1 MNNVISILTSI
12 VQATD
17 PINRGIPVTSS
28 SRGVRGPS
36 PGIPQSI
43 IASIVAVPLPANV
56 ADLTAALRAFLS
68 ADMDLLACIRCSWFS
83 QKDVRVSISGWKDG
97 NILDLST
104 SLNII
109 VGRNLRGAA
118 RAQWESENQF
128 RTIIRGWYH
137 DDKDLLSF
145 IQPYVETDL
154 VAVLNTTQPVD
165 LLSYIRVW
173 PYRILQSSIYGWAT
187 IDLVASITKRED
199 SFLSVNIGGHYPA
212 NLNTI
217 IRAWYVGNYSS
228 FKTSIV
234 VQHIFDLS
242 ASLNFFCKGCTNLNA
257 SLLCRPIYLLN
268 ASIVG
273 WAERNLSATLNASI
287 PKWYLPAT
295 IVAHGKYRNLGLNI
309 FGGLGVENIKDLYA
323 TISGWVNVN
332 LNSSIFSINYV
343 SLLASI
349 VSIGGT
355 KDLVASIK
363 VKEIIFNEFYKF
375 STVNT
380 SDLRAY
386 VGFSLCSIR
395 TPRSAYTSLLA
406 SLVSI
411 PTYDLGATIEGIK
424 VSFSGSKN
432 LGVFISYTNKYSMM
446 SKFLSFKMSTSVSDV
461 IRSTPSF
468 FKNSL
473 NITFK
478 IINGQVDLKTL
489 ITSQPHNA
497 SLGAIIRSRLL
508 IIHGTGTDKVLTEQL
523 VEIEGYRKI
532 WSEYID
538 VYLRTEKPIYYSSG
552 HVFSVNY
559 GDPIIS
565 FLFKRYSSNGIQH
578 EYFLDQNMYF
588 DSTDSAIRY
597 GFSKISSRASLVY
610 LSATIYPV
618 VKSLKLNA
626 KINGEEKMILY
637 LNFPFTYLK
646 SGSLSF
652 MGTCINNTSY
662 KSKTSV
668 FGGIQDI
675 TSSISATP
683 N

>member
-1 MNNVISILTSI
+1 MKRKIIILLMLIIILVPIPTAFAHEGDTYSS
-12 VQATD
+12 ATEYD
-17 PINRGIPVTSS
+17 YPPFSVTSS
-28 SRGVRGPS
+28 GE
-36 PGIPQSI
+36 
-43 IASIVAVPLPANV
+43 
-56 ADLTAALRAFLS
+56 ADGFSVELLRAVMNV
-68 ADMDLLACIRCSWFS
+68 MDL
-83 QKDVRVSISGWKDG
+83 
-97 NILDLST
+97 
-104 SLNII
+104 
-109 VGRNLRGAA
+109 
-118 RAQWESENQF
+118 
-128 RTIIRGWYH
+128 
-137 DDKDLLSF
+137 
-145 IQPYVETDL
+145 
-154 VAVLNTTQPVD
+154 
-165 LLSYIRVW
+165 
-173 PYRILQSSIYGWAT
+173 
-187 IDLVASITKRED
+187 
-199 SFLSVNIGGHYPA
+199 
-212 NLNTI
+212 
-217 IRAWYVGNYSS
+217 
-228 FKTSIV
+228 
-234 VQHIFDLS
+234 
-242 ASLNFFCKGCTNLNA
+242 
-257 SLLCRPIYLLN
+257 
-268 ASIVG
+268 
-273 WAERNLSATLNASI
+273 
-287 PKWYLPAT
+287 
-295 IVAHGKYRNLGLNI
+295 
-309 FGGLGVENIKDLYA
+309 
-323 TISGWVNVN
+323 NV
-332 LNSSIFSINYV
+332 
-343 SLLASI
+343 
-349 VSIGGT
+349 
-355 KDLVASIK
+355 
-363 VKEIIFNEFYKF
+363 
-375 STVNT
+375 
-380 SDLRAY
+380 
-386 VGFSLCSIR
+386 
-395 TPRSAYTSLLA
+395 
-406 SLVSI
+406 
-411 PTYDLGATIEGIK
+411 
-424 VSFSGSKN
+424 
-432 LGVFISYTNKYSMM
+432 
-446 SKFLSFKMSTSVSDV
+446 
-461 IRSTPSF
+461 
-468 FKNSL
+468 
-473 NITFK
+473 TFK